1 MVSTGTLTYGLI
13 VDELQDAEEIVV
25 KPLGRHLKSC
35 GAYAGATIMGDGRVA
50 LILDISSLADIAELS
65 TVNHP
70 DPDAENTDYPDSQ
83 KNETYAFLTF
93 RGAPEERFAI
103 PLDRVIHI
111 EKIPARNIETMG
123 HMTVVQTRNTTLPV
137 CALDEVADIH
147 PVPMEEMMMVVVCD
161 LKDRP
166 MGLRVTGPVDA
177 VDTREVPD
185 TQTLSQPGISGSLT
199 LDGHTVMV
207 VDPDQV
213 ARHRFPQWYK
223 DIRVPEN
230 PITRQTDKP
239 FSLPKTPHFSE
250 T

>member
-1 MVSTGTLTYGLI
+1 
-13 VDELQDAEEIVV
+13 
-25 KPLGRHLKSC
+25 
-35 GAYAGATIMGDGRVA
+35 
-50 LILDISSLADIAELS
+50 
-65 TVNHP
+65 
-70 DPDAENTDYPDSQ
+70 
-83 KNETYAFLTF
+83 
-93 RGAPEERFAI
+93 
-103 PLDRVIHI
+103 
-111 EKIPARNIETMG
+111 
-123 HMTVVQTRNTTLPV
+123 MTVVQTRNTTLPV

-185 TQTLSQPGISGSLT
+185 TQTLFQPGISGSLT

-223 DIRVPEN
+223 DIRVPEKPDN
-230 PITRQTDKP
+230 AADRQTILIAEDSAFFRDLIKTRVETAG
-239 FSLPKTPHFSE
+239 FHVIAAEDGKMALDLIRTHVNELSLVITDMEMPRMDGFTLTRAIKKDPKLSHLPVIALSTLADDSDLKKGEAAGVDDYQIKLDQEKLLESIH
-250 T
+250 THILNI